1 MSALVRLTA
10 TETKLYFREPI
21 VVFFT
26 LGFAPLLVVILGLIP
41 SMREPDTDLGG
52 VRQIALYLPIAV
64 AMGLSLFGLSALTQ
78 LFASYREKGVLRRLR
93 TTPVKP
99 AAMLGAQ
106 LLMATILSALSMLVI
121 LAIGRL
127 AYDVSLPR
135 ELPAY
140 LISYLLV
147 ALAMFTL
154 GLLIASIAPT
164 SKSASAIGTLVFFPL
179 VFFAGLWVPRAAMN
193 HVLRTISDFSPLG
206 AGVQSLQDATAGQWP
221 QPLHLAVMLGWTI
234 VAGALAARYFR
245 WETDLSMGRR
255 G

>member
-10 TETKLYFREPI
+10 TETKLFFREPI
-21 VVFFT
+21 VVFFA
-26 LGFAPLLVVILGLIP
+26 LAFAPILLVILGLIP
-41 SMREPDTDLGG
+41 SMREPDADLGG
-52 VRQIALYLPIAV
+52 VRQINLYLPIVV
-64 AMGLSLFGLSALTQ
+64 AMGISLFALSGLSQ

-99 AAMLGAQ
+99 GAMLGAQ
-106 LLMATILSALSMLVI
+106 LLMATILSALTMLVM

-135 ELPAY
+135 QLPAY

-147 ALAMFTL
+147 ALAMFAI
-154 GLLIASIAPT
+154 GLLVASLAPS
-164 SKSASAIGTLVFFPL
+164 SKSASAIGSLVFFPL
-179 VFFAGLWVPRAAMN
+179 VFFAGLWLPRAAMN
-193 HVLRTISDFSPLG
+193 HVLKTISDFTPLG

-234 VAGALAARYFR
+234 VAGGLAARFFR
-245 WETDLSMGRR
+245 WE
-255 G
+255 